1 MPNLPL
7 ICAIGC
13 AAGWVY
19 SRGMNVRL
27 TMRDSFLVLLKEAR
41 SEGDLARLRRE
52 RDVLARLRMAG
63 VTRILSDELGDDG
76 RDDAFSGSSQRSGE
90 ESAAE
95 ARSPALAFRFA
106 GRHTLAEFRTARE
119 WEILQIFQECAQVL
133 TKLHARGIA
142 HCAISPDH
150 ILLDRFSR
158 PVLCSF
164 GRAAELDASMS
175 LAKADV
181 SSLLATMQSVVS
193 AMPGNDP
200 AWAKRLRGERKRL
213 SQQLLHL
220 LQAAAESRVASA
232 ADIAAQLGELAAN
245 YGLLPSQLAH
255 TREPTP
261 AEPATTS

>member
-1 MPNLPL
+1 
-7 ICAIGC
+7 
-13 AAGWVY
+13 
-19 SRGMNVRL
+19 MNVRL

-63 VTRILSDELGDDG
+63 ITRILSDELGDDG
-76 RDDAFSGSSQRSGE
+76 RDDALGGNSERADKE
-90 ESAAE
+90 RA
-95 ARSPALAFRFA
+95 PALAFRFA

-142 HCAISPDH
+142 HGAISPDH

-213 SQQLLHL
+213 SHQLLHL
-220 LQAAAESRVASA
+220 LQAAAESRAASA
-232 ADIAAQLGELAAN
+232 ADIAVQLGELAASC
-245 YGLLPSQLAH
+245 GLLSSQLAH
-255 TREPTP
+255 TPEPTP
-261 AEPATTS
+261 AEPATTF

>member
-1 MPNLPL
+1 MQQGGF
-7 ICAIGC
+7 IVG
-13 AAGWVY
+13 
-19 SRGMNVRL
+19 GMNVRL

-63 VTRILSDELGDDG
+63 VTRILSDELGDDD
-76 RDDAFSGSSQRSGE
+76 RDDAFSGNSERTDKERADE
-90 ESAAE
+90 E
-95 ARSPALAFRFA
+95 RTPALAFRFV
-106 GRHTLAEFRTARE
+106 GRHTLAGFRTARE

-150 ILLDRFSR
+150 ILLDRFSH
-158 PVLCSF
+158 PVFCSF

-213 SQQLLHL
+213 SHQLLRL
-220 LQAAAESRVASA
+220 IQTAAESRTASP
-232 ADIAAQLGELAAN
+232 ADLAAQLGELAVS
-245 YGLLPSQLAH
+245 YGLSPSQLTH

-261 AEPATTS
+261 AEPASTL

>member
-1 MPNLPL
+1 MQQGGF
-7 ICAIGC
+7 IVG
-13 AAGWVY
+13 
-19 SRGMNVRL
+19 GMNVRL

-41 SEGDLARLRRE
+41 SERDLARLRRE

-76 RDDAFSGSSQRSGE
+76 RDDALGSNFERTDIDLAGK

-95 ARSPALAFRFA
+95 ARFPALAFRFA

-164 GRAAELDASMS
+164 GRAADLDASMS

-213 SQQLLHL
+213 SHQLLRL
-220 LQAAAESRVASA
+220 IQTAAESRTASA
-232 ADIAAQLGELAAN
+232 ADLAAQLSELAVS
-245 YGLLPSQLAH
+245 YGLSPSQLTH

-261 AEPATTS
+261 AEPATTL